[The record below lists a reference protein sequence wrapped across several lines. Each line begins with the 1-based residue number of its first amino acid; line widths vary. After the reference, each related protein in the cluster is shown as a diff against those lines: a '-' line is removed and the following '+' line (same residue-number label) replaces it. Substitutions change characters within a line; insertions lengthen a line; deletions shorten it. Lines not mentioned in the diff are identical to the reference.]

1 MEYLG
6 DKTTAATPVAKKPPV
21 LSQYQLLAQKK
32 SIAPPLYP
40 TDVTIQK
47 CKPISNSLHHMID
60 QLRASRLRIRNS
72 PYYIDSQT
80 PSAMDEKKDPLLSAL
95 GIKGDFFPSELVVK
109 PSKKRLQVLYKKV
122 ATSEENTVQK
132 LEKLFQQKDDFGE
145 DIDEDETAE
154 NLFDEAEEEEEEDAD
169 ADYTYAHFDDDED
182 YLDDDDFG
190 GDGGDGKYF
199 WIFLTFDIHL
209 QQKDQ
214 PCNWN

>member
-1 MEYLG
+1 MPPRRRKNVPASNLSVNASG
-6 DKTTAATPVAKKPPV
+6 SSRVATAATPIMSTTTPGVTATGDKTSAATPLAKKPPV

-47 CKPISNSLHHMID
+47 CKPISGSMHHMIE

-95 GIKGDFFPSELVVK
+95 
-109 PSKKRLQVLYKKV
+109 
-122 ATSEENTVQK
+122 
-132 LEKLFQQKDDFGE
+132 EKLFQQKDDFGE
-145 DIDEDETAE
+145 DIDEDENAD
-154 NLFDEAEEEEEEDAD
+154 NLFVEGEEEEEEDAD

-190 GDGGDGKYF
+190 GDGGDEGP
-199 WIFLTFDIHL
+199 TM
-209 QQKDQ
+209 
-214 PCNWN
+214 